1 MVRQS
6 KRELVEALRP
16 GYRKGTRID
25 KGRILDQ
32 VCAATGYNRKYA
44 VGLFGRQGLKPR
56 PKRKRGR
63 RRLYD
68 QEVVAAL
75 VQVWEAS
82 GYLCAKRLQ
91 PFLPEFLE
99 ALERHHQAMAGA
111 DVREKLLR
119 MSAATMDRR
128 LQRARSRL
136 GGRGRTTTKPGSLLK
151 QAIPIRTF
159 ADWDQAQPGF
169 LEMDLVA
176 HCGET
181 TAGEYLHT
189 LSAIDVDTRWFEPVA
204 LPNRGQK
211 ATFEGIQAVRR
222 QLPFPLLGIDCDSGG
237 EFINHHLYA
246 YCLEQHITFT
256 RSRPFH
262 KNDQAYVEQKN
273 WSGVRQIVGYERYES
288 PQALAALRAIYADL
302 RLWVNFFQPV
312 MKLQSK
318 VRVASKLRKTYDRAQ
333 TPYRRAM
340 ASAKV
345 TQHTKHQLTQLY
357 LSLHPVQLRQRL
369 ETNLDKLWR
378 LSR

>member
-6 KRELVEALRP
+6 KRELVEALRLP
-16 GYRKGTRID
+16 YRKGRRVD

-44 VGLFGRQGLKPR
+44 IGLFGCGPALR

-63 RRLYD
+63 RPQYGPD
-68 QEVVAAL
+68 VVAAL
-75 VQVWEAS
+75 VTLWEAS

-91 PFLPEFLE
+91 PFLGELLE
-99 ALERHHQAMAGA
+99 ALERHHQPVAGA
-111 DVREKLLR
+111 DVRDKLLR

-128 LQRARSRL
+128 LQRARSRQS
-136 GGRGRTTTKPGSLLK
+136 GRGRTTTKPGNLLK

-159 ADWDQAQPGF
+159 ADWDQAQPGL

-181 TAGEYLHT
+181 AAGEYLHT
-189 LSAIDVDTRWFEPVA
+189 LSAVDVDTRWFEPVA

-222 QLPFPLLGIDCDSGG
+222 QLPFPLLGIDCDSGA

-246 YCLEQHITFT
+246 YCLQEQIAFT

-273 WSGVRQIVGYERYES
+273 WTGVRRVVGYDRYES
-288 PQALAALRAIYADL
+288 AQALAALRTVYADL
-302 RLWVNFFQPV
+302 RLWINFFQPV
-312 MKLQSK
+312 MKLQGKVRIGSK
-318 VRVASKLRKTYDRAQ
+318 VRKKYDSAQ
-333 TPYRRAM
+333 TPYRRALT
-340 ASAKV
+340 SAKV
-345 TQHTKHQLTQLY
+345 AQDTKQELTQVFLA
-357 LSLHPVQLRQRL
+357 LNPIQLRQRL
-369 ETNLDKLWR
+369 EANLARLWR
-378 LSR
+378 LPR

>member
-6 KRELVEALRP
+6 KRELVEALRLP
-16 GYRKGTRID
+16 YRKGRRVD

-44 VGLFGRQGLKPR
+44 IGLFGCGPALR

-63 RRLYD
+63 RPQYGPD
-68 QEVVAAL
+68 VVAAL
-75 VQVWEAS
+75 VTLWEAS

-91 PFLPEFLE
+91 PFLGELLE
-99 ALERHHQAMAGA
+99 ALERHHQPVAGA
-111 DVREKLLR
+111 DVRDKLLR

-128 LQRARSRL
+128 LQRARSRQS
-136 GGRGRTTTKPGSLLK
+136 GRGRTTTKPGNLLK

-159 ADWDQAQPGF
+159 ADWDQAQPGL

-176 HCGET
+176 HCGQT

-189 LSAIDVDTRWFEPVA
+189 LSAVDVDTRWFEPIA
-204 LPNRGQK
+204 LPNRGHTVPVSFREK

-246 YCLEQHITFT
+246 DCLEQRITFT
-256 RSRPFH
+256 RSRPFR

-273 WSGVRQIVGYERYES
+273 WSGVRQGVGYDRYDLHRPS
-288 PQALAALRAIYADL
+288 PVGQLLPARDEAPEQDQDRHQAAQD
-302 RLWVNFFQPV
+302 
-312 MKLQSK
+312 
-318 VRVASKLRKTYDRAQ
+318 VR
-333 TPYRRAM
+333 
-340 ASAKV
+340 
-345 TQHTKHQLTQLY
+345 
-357 LSLHPVQLRQRL
+357 
-369 ETNLDKLWR
+369 
-378 LSR
+378 

>member
-6 KRELVEALRP
+6 KRELVEALRLP
-16 GYRKGTRID
+16 YRKGRRVD

-44 VGLFGRQGLKPR
+44 IGLFGCGPALR

-63 RRLYD
+63 RPQYGPD
-68 QEVVAAL
+68 VVAAL
-75 VQVWEAS
+75 VTLWEAS

-91 PFLPEFLE
+91 PFLGELLE
-99 ALERHHQAMAGA
+99 ALERHHQPVAGA
-111 DVREKLLR
+111 DVRDKLLR

-128 LQRARSRL
+128 LQRARSRQS
-136 GGRGRTTTKPGSLLK
+136 GRGRTTTKPGNLLK

-159 ADWDQAQPGF
+159 ADWDQAQPGL

-181 TAGEYLHT
+181 AAGEYLHT
-189 LSAIDVDTRWFEPVA
+189 LSAVDVDTRWFEPVA

-222 QLPFPLLGIDCDSGG
+222 QLPFPLLGIDCDSGA

-246 YCLEQHITFT
+246 YCLQEQITFT

-273 WSGVRQIVGYERYES
+273 WTGVRRVVGYDRYES
-288 PQALAALRAIYADL
+288 AQALAALRTVYADL
-302 RLWVNFFQPV
+302 RLWINFFQPV
-312 MKLQSK
+312 MKLQGKVRIGSK
-318 VRVASKLRKTYDRAQ
+318 VRKKYDSAQ
-333 TPYRRAM
+333 TPYRRALT
-340 ASAKV
+340 SAKV
-345 TQHTKHQLTQLY
+345 AQDTKQELTQVFLA
-357 LSLHPVQLRQRL
+357 LNPIQLRQRL
-369 ETNLDKLWR
+369 EANLARLWR
-378 LSR
+378 LPR

>member
-6 KRELVEALRP
+6 KRELVEALRLP
-16 GYRKGTRID
+16 CRKGRRVD

-44 VGLFGRQGLKPR
+44 IGLFGCGPALR

-63 RRLYD
+63 RPQYGPD
-68 QEVVAAL
+68 VVAAL
-75 VQVWEAS
+75 VTLWEAS

-91 PFLPEFLE
+91 PFLGELLE
-99 ALERHHQAMAGA
+99 ALERHHQPVAGA
-111 DVREKLLR
+111 DVRDKLLR

-128 LQRARSRL
+128 LQRARSRQS
-136 GGRGRTTTKPGSLLK
+136 GRGRTTTKPGNLLK

-159 ADWDQAQPGF
+159 ADWDQAQPGL

-181 TAGEYLHT
+181 AAGEYLHT
-189 LSAIDVDTRWFEPVA
+189 LSAVDVDTRWFEPVA

-222 QLPFPLLGIDCDSGG
+222 QLPFPLLGIDCDSGA

-246 YCLEQHITFT
+246 YCLQEQIAFT

-273 WSGVRQIVGYERYES
+273 WTGVRRVVGYDRYES
-288 PQALAALRAIYADL
+288 AQALAALRTVYADL
-302 RLWVNFFQPV
+302 RLWINFFQPV
-312 MKLQSK
+312 MKLQGKVRIGSK
-318 VRVASKLRKTYDRAQ
+318 VRKKYDSAQ
-333 TPYRRAM
+333 TPYRRALT
-340 ASAKV
+340 SAKV
-345 TQHTKHQLTQLY
+345 AQDTKQELTQVFLA
-357 LSLHPVQLRQRL
+357 LNPIQLRQRL
-369 ETNLDKLWR
+369 EANLARLWR
-378 LSR
+378 LPR

>member
-6 KRELVEALRP
+6 KRELVEALRLP
-16 GYRKGTRID
+16 YRKGRRVD

-44 VGLFGRQGLKPR
+44 IGLFGCGPALR

-63 RRLYD
+63 RPQYGPD
-68 QEVVAAL
+68 VVAAL
-75 VQVWEAS
+75 VTLWEAS

-91 PFLPEFLE
+91 PFLGELLE
-99 ALERHHQAMAGA
+99 ALERHHQPVAGA
-111 DVREKLLR
+111 DVRDKLLR

-128 LQRARSRL
+128 LQRARSRQS
-136 GGRGRTTTKPGSLLK
+136 GRGRTTTKPGNLLK

-159 ADWDQAQPGF
+159 ADWDQAQPGL

-181 TAGEYLHT
+181 AAGEYLHT
-189 LSAIDVDTRWFEPVA
+189 LSAVDVDTRWFEPVA

-222 QLPFPLLGIDCDSGG
+222 QLPFPLLGIDCDSAA

-246 YCLEQHITFT
+246 YCLQEQITFT

-273 WSGVRQIVGYERYES
+273 WTGVRRVVGYDRYES
-288 PQALAALRAIYADL
+288 AQALAALRTVYADL
-302 RLWVNFFQPV
+302 RLWINFFQPV
-312 MKLQSK
+312 MKLQGKVRIGSK
-318 VRVASKLRKTYDRAQ
+318 VRKKYDSAQ
-333 TPYRRAM
+333 TPYRRALT
-340 ASAKV
+340 SAKV
-345 TQHTKHQLTQLY
+345 AQDTKQELTQVFLA
-357 LSLHPVQLRQRL
+357 LNPIQLRQRL
-369 ETNLDKLWR
+369 EANLARLWR
-378 LSR
+378 LPR

>member
-1 MVRQS
+1 MVRQP
-6 KRELVEALRP
+6 KRELVEALRLP
-16 GYRKGTRID
+16 YRKGRRVD

-44 VGLFGRQGLKPR
+44 IGLFGCGPALR

-63 RRLYD
+63 RPQYGPD
-68 QEVVAAL
+68 VVAAL
-75 VQVWEAS
+75 VTLWEAS

-91 PFLPEFLE
+91 PFLGELLE
-99 ALERHHQAMAGA
+99 ALERHHQPVAGA
-111 DVREKLLR
+111 DVRDKLLR

-128 LQRARSRL
+128 LQRARSRQS
-136 GGRGRTTTKPGSLLK
+136 GRGRTTTKPGNLLK

-159 ADWDQAQPGF
+159 ADWDQAQPGL

-181 TAGEYLHT
+181 AAGEYLHT
-189 LSAIDVDTRWFEPVA
+189 LSAVDVDTRWFEPVA

-222 QLPFPLLGIDCDSGG
+222 QLPFPLLGIDCDSGA

-246 YCLEQHITFT
+246 YCLQEQIAFT

-273 WSGVRQIVGYERYES
+273 WTGVRRVVGYDRYES
-288 PQALAALRAIYADL
+288 AQALAALRTVYADL
-302 RLWVNFFQPV
+302 RLWINFFQPV
-312 MKLQSK
+312 MKLQGKVRIGSK
-318 VRVASKLRKTYDRAQ
+318 VRKKYDSAQ
-333 TPYRRAM
+333 TPYRRALT
-340 ASAKV
+340 SAKV
-345 TQHTKHQLTQLY
+345 AQDTKQELTQVFLA
-357 LSLHPVQLRQRL
+357 LNPIQLRQRL
-369 ETNLDKLWR
+369 EANLARLWR
-378 LSR
+378 LPR